1 MSIAIAQAGVRQV
14 DSHVRDHRHP
24 CRYHRARTRASLID
38 AFIQA
43 SSSNRRVI
51 ILNLSEARHVGSRCL
66 EFIIIL
72 LTHARRQNVRL
83 LTYGQSSPMNV
94 CLPPPALARKS
105 PSIIRR
111 PEAIAAATGL
121 IG

>member
-1 MSIAIAQAGVRQV
+1 MSIAIAQAGVRHV
-14 DSHVRDHRHP
+14 DSHVVIIDIH
-24 CRYHRARTRASLID
+24 ADITGENEASLID

-83 LTYGQSSPMNV
+83 LTYGQSSHYERM
-94 CLPPPALARKS
+94 LATS
-105 PSIIRR
+105 GLGEEVAVYHSEQ
-111 PEAIAAATGL
+111 EAIAAATGL